1 MEVID
6 NGFEVF
12 DISLKVIDIASL
24 SFRAPM
30 PDKVPAKDLPSVFG
44 KFICKGLIAV
54 TVFSL
59 TVSDKD
65 TSSNLAI
72 RCPALEVEF
81 LALRAIYV
89 GFKPFYRHRSILI
102 PKSAEAQ
109 VEICSRLGY
118 SCLGMKIKALYFL
131 LFFVFFTSSV
141 QAQDQ
146 AAISPA
152 WEVGALVGRLLP
164 NQVDGVTEV
173 MSLGG
178 AHLGYRLSPMVYA
191 QGHFHTGNGEDQTW
205 RNLGLSLRMDQPL
218 EDFLVSVY
226 AGGQS
231 TISAGHGTKENT
243 ELGAFVG
250 GSLLAS
256 TGGPTWLKLDMNF
269 GFGPGTTLFI
279 SLGLLLRFG

>member
-1 MEVID
+1 M
-6 NGFEVF
+6 
-12 DISLKVIDIASL
+12 
-24 SFRAPM
+24 
-30 PDKVPAKDLPSVFG
+30 
-44 KFICKGLIAV
+44 
-54 TVFSL
+54 
-59 TVSDKD
+59 
-65 TSSNLAI
+65 
-72 RCPALEVEF
+72 
-81 LALRAIYV
+81 
-89 GFKPFYRHRSILI
+89 
-102 PKSAEAQ
+102 EAQ
-109 VEICSRLGY
+109 VEIYSRLGY
-118 SCLGMKIKALYFL
+118 PYLRMKINASILFL
-131 LFFVFFTSSV
+131 LFSIFSV
-141 QAQDQ
+141 SAWAQDQ

-178 AHLGYRLSPMVYA
+178 VHLGYRLSPMVYA
-191 QGHFHTGNGEDQTW
+191 QGHLHTGNGEDQTW

-231 TISAGHGTKENT
+231 TLSAGHGTKEKN

-279 SLGLLLRFG
+279 SLGLLLRFGS